1 MPGRWLIYFFVYACP
16 AIALSEA
23 GALLWMALR

>member
-1 MPGRWLIYFFVYACP
+1 MPGRWVIYTFVYIVP

-23 GALLWMALR
+23 GALLWMALK